1 MVGAELFFVFVFVVF
16 FFFFFFGV
24 EFTQTHVKCQ
34 CLIQERVLYCH
45 SIEGL
50 FLKKVVGFFS

>member
-24 EFTQTHVKCQ
+24 RSSGRVGKGRMVKTTSSSVHC
-34 CLIQERVLYCH
+34 Y
-45 SIEGL
+45 
-50 FLKKVVGFFS
+50 